1 MRKGADGF
9 TLMEVLVVML
19 ILGVLASIAL
29 PTILKQK
36 DKGHEVAAKSDARN
50 LVSHVESC
58 FAQTDD
64 YRNCQNSDLD
74 VTGLV
79 VSSIDGATPANGEVS
94 VEQTPSALEF
104 TVAARSPTGILFRIT
119 RGAGGGYTRTCTPDS
134 LLCKSGTW

>member
-1 MRKGADGF
+1 MSRREGGF

-19 ILGVLASIAL
+19 ILGVLAGLAL

-36 DKGHEVAAKSDARN
+36 DKGHEEGAKSNARN
-50 LVSHVESC
+50 LVTHVESC
-58 FAQTDD
+58 HAQTDD

-79 VSSIDGATPANGEVS
+79 MASADGATPANGEAS
-94 VEQTPSALEF
+94 VEETPSAQEF
-104 TVAARSPTGILFRIT
+104 TVAATSSTGVVFRIT
-119 RGAGGGYTRTCTPDS
+119 RGSGGGYTRSCTPDS